1 MIRVLALSLLLA
13 SCTVYSTTVRAEFL
27 GVHGGII
34 FGMKWEEDADGIS
47 RHNGDNDAVHP
58 WYDMSTNSMLYG
70 KWDFDSFEL
79 DAGISHLSDTF
90 HPDDEYYKNQAFIKL
105 QKCMWFC
112 KK

>member
-1 MIRVLALSLLLA
+1 MTTALAVFLSGCWIQVA
-13 SCTVYSTTVRAEFL
+13 KAEFL

-34 FGMKWEEDADGIS
+34 FGFKWEEDADGIS
-47 RHNGDNDAVHP
+47 RLENNDDVNALK
-58 WYDMSTNSMLYG
+58 DMSTHSMMYG
-70 KWDFDSFEL
+70 KWRVSDTIEV

-105 QKCMWFC
+105 QKCIWFC